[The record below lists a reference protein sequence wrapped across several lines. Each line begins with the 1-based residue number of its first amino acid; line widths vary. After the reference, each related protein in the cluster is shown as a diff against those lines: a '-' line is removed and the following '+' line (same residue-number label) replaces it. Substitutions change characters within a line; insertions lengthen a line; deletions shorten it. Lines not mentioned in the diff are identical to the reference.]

1 MEMTWKAKRPMA
13 LRNSQTDPPTGT
25 LLEERRVAAWIGKS
39 ILIKG
44 NLTSSED
51 LTIAGQVEGDIA
63 VPEHTLIIAS
73 QAKIRGNIVARFVV
87 VQGSV
92 AGTIT
97 AAERVEIGATGF
109 VDGDIVTRRMAI
121 AEGGILRGK
130 IGVNAQPTPA

>member
-1 MEMTWKAKRPMA
+1 M
-13 LRNSQTDPPTGT
+13 
-25 LLEERRVAAWIGKS
+25 AAWIGKS